1 MRQRLTVSLAVGI
14 FHLDCLSKFYASV
27 YPAFIAA
34 LFKLYRIE
42 PVAGAGKWKEPVAN
56 FAPGVAL
63 PVQDLRV
70 KISLREYDAEGNE
83 VEPTS
88 DDES

>member
-1 MRQRLTVSLAVGI
+1 M

-42 PVAGAGKWKEPVAN
+42 PVTDAGWKDPVPN

-63 PVQDLRV
+63 PVQDVRV
-70 KISLREYDAEGNE
+70 RISLREFDAEGNE
-83 VEPTS
+83 ITATEDE
-88 DDES
+88 DDSQE